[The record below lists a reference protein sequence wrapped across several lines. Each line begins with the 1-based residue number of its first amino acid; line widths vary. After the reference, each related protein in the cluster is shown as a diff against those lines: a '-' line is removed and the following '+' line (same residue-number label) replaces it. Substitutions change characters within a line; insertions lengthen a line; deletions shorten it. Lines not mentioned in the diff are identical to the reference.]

1 MHSFIQFA
9 FSSRVA
15 LSKTNSWP
23 KFTLLCSFKVF
34 RIQWSAMKSS
44 TSSKTEPI
52 KVERMSQ
59 SLFEECNN
67 WGEIESEDN
76 SWMSGPPSNKK
87 SSDANGEKQKNL
99 ETSDERGIE
108 SLEKES
114 AFKKRFQPYF
124 LTFDAEDLTELSKL
138 VLAVCLEFS

>member
-15 LSKTNSWP
+15 ISKINSWP
-23 KFTLLCSFKVF
+23 NFTLLCSFKVF

-44 TSSKTEPI
+44 ALSTTEPI
-52 KVERMSQ
+52 KGERRSQ

-67 WGEIESEDN
+67 WGEIENEDS
-76 SWMSGPPSNKK
+76 SWMSGPPSKKK
-87 SSDANGEKQKNL
+87 SSDANGEKQKSL

-108 SLEKES
+108 SVEKES

-124 LTFDAEDLTELSKL
+124 LTFDAEDLTEPSKL
-138 VLAVCLEFS
+138 VLAICLEFS